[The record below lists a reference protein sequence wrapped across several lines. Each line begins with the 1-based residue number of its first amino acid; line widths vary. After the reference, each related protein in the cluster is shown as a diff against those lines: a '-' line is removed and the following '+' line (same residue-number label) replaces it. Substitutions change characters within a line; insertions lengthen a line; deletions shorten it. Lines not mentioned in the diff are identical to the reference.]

1 VKEYLDNLFELLK
14 PRIMRFFII
23 CSMFLA
29 IVTLQGITDQREV
42 NQIVFMLSMISL
54 FSLFLKNVWVTL
66 FVLWTV
72 FLYSFFKFTSGSEYL
87 SNIFFGSILYLI
99 TKKSFKRENIN
110 LFLEC
115 FLWFVFINIAYGVIQ
130 VLGYDFVFHKV
141 VYDYSGE
148 KEFFE
153 NMNANGFMG
162 HQSIVGYLYASA
174 IPVLATRGSKV
185 AWLGAFL
192 MFIPLVIIKTSLCF
206 LTGVIGLMFV
216 LYFKISRK
224 IWIGLVVVGL
234 IFGVVY
240 LKKVDPLG
248 TERFVQW
255 HQALADYMKHPITGW
270 GLDSYRNVTPM
281 KDFKYMQTSRK
292 IGGNTLIAYWDNPH
306 NLIVSLLYE
315 FGIFGLV
322 LFILYM
328 RQNILRFIPAIKDK
342 NTLALAGFILA
353 FVIVSMGHFPIM
365 LARCAAFIIPLFAL
379 YEVHTSA

>member
-1 VKEYLDNLFELLK
+1 MREYLDNLFELLK
-14 PRIMRFFII
+14 PKVMRFFII
-23 CSMFLA
+23 FSMFLA
-29 IVTLQGITDQREV
+29 VVTLQGITDQREV
-42 NQIVFMLSMISL
+42 NQIVFMLLMISL

-174 IPVLATRGSKV
+174 IPILATRESKI

-206 LTGVIGLMFV
+206 LAGIIGLVFV

-379 YEVHTSA
+379 YEVQTSA

>member
-1 VKEYLDNLFELLK
+1 
-14 PRIMRFFII
+14 
-23 CSMFLA
+23 
-29 IVTLQGITDQREV
+29 
-42 NQIVFMLSMISL
+42 
-54 FSLFLKNVWVTL
+54 
-66 FVLWTV
+66 
-72 FLYSFFKFTSGSEYL
+72 
-87 SNIFFGSILYLI
+87 
-99 TKKSFKRENIN
+99 
-110 LFLEC
+110 
-115 FLWFVFINIAYGVIQ
+115 
-130 VLGYDFVFHKV
+130 
-141 VYDYSGE
+141 
-148 KEFFE
+148 
-153 NMNANGFMG
+153 MG

-174 IPVLATRGSKV
+174 IPILATRESKI

-206 LTGVIGLMFV
+206 LAGIIGLVFV

-240 LKKVDPLG
+240 LKKADPLG

-315 FGIFGLV
+315 FGAFGLI

-328 RQNILRFIPAIKDK
+328 RQNIL
-342 NTLALAGFILA
+342 
-353 FVIVSMGHFPIM
+353 S
-365 LARCAAFIIPLFAL
+365 
-379 YEVHTSA
+379 